1 MASPGYHQ
9 INNALLTQNLFAIVR
24 DQIDERHKQQQE
36 RDAAFE
42 AYFHSWKQQGLLD
55 DTVITEVLKNI
66 YGDHQDCHTFD
77 HALFAWF
84 YYGDNREAGDTL
96 RGLLEKYTRQVVRKQ
111 WEPPFKT
118 V

>member
-1 MASPGYHQ
+1 MASTVYNQ
-9 INNALLTQNLFAIVR
+9 NSNLLLIKNLFDIAR
-24 DQIDERHKQQQE
+24 DQINEQQKKQQRQ
-36 RDAAFE
+36 DADFE

-111 WEPPFKT
+111 WEPPFKI

>member
-1 MASPGYHQ
+1 MT
-9 INNALLTQNLFAIVR
+9 NTLTFPMNVINLF
-24 DQIDERHKQQQE
+24 ELG
-36 RDAAFE
+36 
-42 AYFHSWKQQGLLD
+42 Y
-55 DTVITEVLKNI
+55 TEVLKNI